1 MSFPQF
7 AFNNIR
13 RNGRA
18 YIAFFLSSVFMVMI
32 FFAYAVFI
40 YHPYVKELPMG
51 DTTATGMQVASIIV
65 YVFAFFFVMYSIS
78 AFLKSRNKEF
88 GILTILGAEPA
99 QIRRLVILENMLIG
113 CLSIIAGIGGGML
126 LSKLFLMLT
135 TRFIGMDDLPFYFPI
150 KAILITIGAFLL
162 LFFCIS
168 LFTLVF
174 IGNKR
179 TLELLTGTNK
189 PKKEPK
195 ASWFF
200 SLLGFALLT
209 VGFVVLRSGLNG
221 GTIMLAAVTGIA
233 GTYFFYSQLSVL
245 IIRLLKRNRKTVW
258 HGTRLLW
265 ISEMSY
271 KMKDN
276 ARMLFMVTV
285 VIAIASMSAVV
296 ILSLDQENREQFTNN
311 DFPVKYNVYTPS
323 DQMDMST
330 IDSRLEAAGLD
341 YQQVYLEYF
350 WSDADQSAVSVMP
363 LSHYNRFNTIL
374 GKKTFQLDSGSAL
387 FVDSRNE
394 KDQDQIDRNR
404 FRNYA
409 EGDTL
414 TLNLE
419 AGSMQATVTATDV
432 ETRFATLIYSTAVV
446 VLPDEK
452 FEEITQQI
460 QGNRLSG
467 KVLYQIPA
475 WGHAVPDRHSS
486 EAMVSDQLLSSADTI
501 RSDNVSSDENYSG
514 FLTTRYGDFER
525 YRQGTALFTFLGI
538 FIGLIF
544 SISSASFLY
553 FRLHTDLEADGK
565 MVHSL
570 SKMGLSFD
578 EMKRSS
584 TVQIAILF
592 FLPIGVAIIETLVV
606 VKPFLTEFGITNY
619 TVPVLTVFGAFLLAQ
634 TFYFFVIRSRY
645 ISSLRKMMV

>member
-40 YHPYVKELPMG
+40 YHPYVTELPMG
-51 DTTATGMQVASIIV
+51 DTTAMGMQVASIIV

-88 GILTILGAEPA
+88 GILTILGAEPG
-99 QIRRLVILENMLIG
+99 QIRKLIILENMLIG

-135 TRFIGMDDLPFYFPI
+135 TRFIGMDDLPFYFPV

-168 LFTLVF
+168 LFTLIF

-200 SLLGFALLT
+200 SLLGLTLLT
-209 VGFVVLRSGLNG
+209 IGFVVLRSKLSG
-221 GTIMLAAVTGIA
+221 GTILLAAVTGIA

-245 IIRLLKRNRKTVW
+245 IIRILKHNRKTVW

-311 DFPVKYNVYTPS
+311 DFAIQYNVYTPT
-323 DQMDMST
+323 DQMDMSA
-330 IDSRLEAAGLD
+330 INSALEAAGLD
-341 YQQVYLEYF
+341 YQQMYLEYF

-374 GKKTFQLDSGSAL
+374 GKETFQLDSNSAL

-394 KDQDQIDRNR
+394 KDQAQIDRNR
-404 FRNYA
+404 FRNFS

-419 AGSMQATVTATDV
+419 AGPMQARVTATDV
-432 ETRFATLIYSTAVV
+432 EPRFATLIYSTGVV

-452 FEEITQQI
+452 FEEITQQVHE
-460 QGNRLSG
+460 NRLSG

-501 RSDNVSSDENYSG
+501 RSDNASDENYSG
-514 FLTTRYGDFER
+514 YLSTRYGDFER
-525 YRQGTALFTFLGI
+525 FRQGTALFTFLGI

-570 SKMGLSFD
+570 SKMGLSFQ

-619 TVPVLTVFGAFLLAQ
+619 TMPVLTVFGAFVLAQ
-634 TFYFFVIRSRY
+634 TFYFIVIRSRY
-645 ISSLRKMMV
+645 IASLRKMMV

>member
-99 QIRRLVILENMLIG
+99 QIRKLVILENMLIG

-135 TRFIGMDDLPFYFPI
+135 TRFIGMDDLPFYFPV

-168 LFTLVF
+168 LFTLIF

-179 TLELLTGTNK
+179 TLELLTGTSK

-200 SLLGFALLT
+200 SLLGLTLLT
-209 VGFVVLRSGLNG
+209 IGFVVLRSKLSG
-221 GTIMLAAVTGIA
+221 GTILLAAVTGIA

-245 IIRLLKRNRKTVW
+245 IIHLLKRNRKTVW

-311 DFPVKYNVYTPS
+311 DFAIQYNVYTPT
-323 DQMDMST
+323 DQMDMSA
-330 IDSRLEAAGLD
+330 INSALETAGLD

-374 GKKTFQLDSGSAL
+374 GKETFQLDSNSAL

-394 KDQDQIDRNR
+394 KDQAQIDRNR
-404 FRNYA
+404 FRNFS

-419 AGSMQATVTATDV
+419 AGPMQARVTATDV
-432 ETRFATLIYSTAVV
+432 EPRFATLIYSTGVV

-452 FEEITQQI
+452 FEEITQQVHE
-460 QGNRLSG
+460 NRLSG

-486 EAMVSDQLLSSADTI
+486 EAMVSDQLLSFADTI
-501 RSDNVSSDENYSG
+501 RSDNASDENYSG
-514 FLTTRYGDFER
+514 YLSTRYGDFER
-525 YRQGTALFTFLGI
+525 FRQGTALFTFLGI

-570 SKMGLSFD
+570 SKMGLSFQ

-592 FLPIGVAIIETLVV
+592 FLPIGVALIETLVV

-619 TVPVLTVFGAFLLAQ
+619 TMPVLTVFGAFVLAQ
-634 TFYFFVIRSRY
+634 TFYFIVIRSRY
-645 ISSLRKMMV
+645 IASLRKMMV

>member
-40 YHPYVKELPMG
+40 YHPYVAELPMG
-51 DTTATGMQVASIIV
+51 DTTATGMQIASIIV

-113 CLSIIAGIGGGML
+113 SLSIIAGIGGGML

-135 TRFIGMDDLPFYFPI
+135 TRFIGMDDLPFYFPV

-168 LFTLVF
+168 LFTLFF

-209 VGFVVLRSGLNG
+209 VGFVVLRNGLNG

-311 DFPVKYNVYTPS
+311 DFPIQYNVFRPTE
-323 DQMDMST
+323 QLDMSA
-330 IDSRLEAAGLD
+330 IDSKLEAAGLD
-341 YQQVYLEYF
+341 YQQIYLEYL
-350 WSDADQSAVSVMP
+350 WSSADQSAVSVMP
-363 LSHYNRFNTIL
+363 LSHYNQYNLTQGR
-374 GKKTFQLDSGSAL
+374 KMFQLDTGSAL
-387 FVDSRNE
+387 FVDTRNE
-394 KDQDQIDRNR
+394 KDQGQIERNR

-409 EGDTL
+409 KGDKL
-414 TLNLE
+414 TLNLNDSPLE
-419 AGSMQATVTATDV
+419 ARVTDTDIDPQFGTLLYATG
-432 ETRFATLIYSTAVV
+432 VV

-452 FEEITQQI
+452 YEEIAQQI
-460 QGNRLSG
+460 KENMISG
-467 KVLYQIPA
+467 KYLYQIPA

-486 EAMVSDQLLSSADTI
+486 EAMVSDQLLSSADSI
-501 RSDNVSSDENYSG
+501 RSSNASTDNHSG
-514 FLTTRYGDFER
+514 YLSTRYGDFER
-525 YRQGTALFTFLGI
+525 FRQATALFTFLGI

-570 SKMGLSFD
+570 SKMGLSFQ

-619 TVPVLTVFGAFLLAQ
+619 TMPVLTVFGAFVLAQ
-634 TFYFFVIRSRY
+634 TFYFIIIRSRY
-645 ISSLRKMMV
+645 IASLRKMMV

>member
-40 YHPYVKELPMG
+40 YHPYVAELPMG
-51 DTTATGMQVASIIV
+51 DTTATGMQIASIIV

-88 GILTILGAEPA
+88 GILTILGAEPG
-99 QIRRLVILENMLIG
+99 QIRKLVILENMLIG

-135 TRFIGMDDLPFYFPI
+135 TRFIGMDDLSFYFPV

-179 TLELLTGTNK
+179 TLELLTGTSK

-200 SLLGFALLT
+200 SLLGLTLLT
-209 VGFVVLRSGLNG
+209 IGFVALRSKLSG
-221 GTIMLAAVTGIA
+221 GTILLAAVTGIA

-245 IIRLLKRNRKTVW
+245 IIRVLKRNRKTVW

-311 DFPVKYNVYTPS
+311 DFPIQYNVFRPAE
-323 DQMDMST
+323 QLDMSA
-330 IDSRLEAAGLD
+330 IDSMLEAAGLD
-341 YQQVYLEYF
+341 YQQIYLEYF
-350 WSDADQSAVSVMP
+350 WSAADQSAVSVMP
-363 LSHYNRFNTIL
+363 LSHYNQYNLTQ
-374 GKKTFQLDSGSAL
+374 GKKMFQLDAGSAL
-387 FVDSRNE
+387 FVDTRNE
-394 KDQDQIDRNR
+394 KDQGQIERNR

-409 EGDTL
+409 KGDKL
-414 TLNLE
+414 TLSLNASPLE
-419 AGSMQATVTATDV
+419 ARVTDTDIDPQFGTLLYATG
-432 ETRFATLIYSTAVV
+432 VV

-452 FEEITQQI
+452 YEEIAQQI
-460 QGNRLSG
+460 KENMISA
-467 KVLYQIPA
+467 KYLYQIPA

-486 EAMVSDQLLSSADTI
+486 EAMVSDQLLFSADSI
-501 RSDNVSSDENYSG
+501 RSSNASTDNHSG
-514 FLTTRYGDFER
+514 YLSTRYGDFER
-525 YRQGTALFTFLGI
+525 FRQGTALFTFLGI

-570 SKMGLSFD
+570 SKMGLSFQ

-619 TVPVLTVFGAFLLAQ
+619 TMPLLTVFGAFVLAQ

>member
-40 YHPYVKELPMG
+40 YHPYVTELPMG
-51 DTTATGMQVASIIV
+51 DTTATGMQIASIIV

-135 TRFIGMDDLPFYFPI
+135 TRFIGMDDLPFYFPV

-168 LFTLVF
+168 LFTLFF

-209 VGFVVLRSGLNG
+209 VGFVVLRNGLNG

-311 DFPVKYNVYTPS
+311 DFAIQYNVFRPTE
-323 DQMDMST
+323 QLDMSA
-330 IDSRLEAAGLD
+330 IDSKLEAAGLD
-341 YQQVYLEYF
+341 YQQVYIEYF
-350 WSDADQSAVSVMP
+350 WSNADQSAVSVMP
-363 LSHYNRFNTIL
+363 LSQYNQYNLTQGRKMFE
-374 GKKTFQLDSGSAL
+374 LDTGSAV
-387 FVDSRNE
+387 FVDTRNE
-394 KDQDQIDRNR
+394 KGQDQIKRNR

-409 EGDTL
+409 KGDKL
-414 TLNLE
+414 TLSLNASPLE
-419 AGSMQATVTATDV
+419 VRVTDTDIDPQFGTLLYAT
-432 ETRFATLIYSTAVV
+432 SVV

-452 FEEITQQI
+452 YEEIAQQI
-460 QGNRLSG
+460 KDNMISG
-467 KVLYQIPA
+467 KYLYQIPA

-486 EAMVSDQLLSSADTI
+486 EAMVSDQLLSSADSI
-501 RSDNVSSDENYSG
+501 RSSNASTDNQSG
-514 FLTTRYGDFER
+514 YLSTRYDDFER
-525 YRQGTALFTFLGI
+525 FRQGTALFTFLGI

-553 FRLHTDLEADGK
+553 FRLHTDLEADGR

-570 SKMGLSFD
+570 SKMGLSFQ

-619 TVPVLTVFGAFLLAQ
+619 TMPVLTVFGAFVLAQ
-634 TFYFFVIRSRY
+634 TFYFIIIRSRY
-645 ISSLRKMMV
+645 IASLRKMMV

>member
-40 YHPYVKELPMG
+40 YHPYVTELPMG
-51 DTTATGMQVASIIV
+51 DTTATGMQIASIIV

-135 TRFIGMDDLPFYFPI
+135 TRFIGMDDLPFYFPV

-209 VGFVVLRSGLNG
+209 VGFVVLRNGLNG

-311 DFPVKYNVYTPS
+311 DFAIQYNVFRPTE
-323 DQMDMST
+323 QLDMSA
-330 IDSRLEAAGLD
+330 IDSKLEAAGLD
-341 YQQVYLEYF
+341 YQQVYIEYF

-363 LSHYNRFNTIL
+363 LSQYNQYNLTQGR
-374 GKKTFQLDSGSAL
+374 KMFQLDTGSAV
-387 FVDSRNE
+387 FVDTRNE
-394 KDQDQIDRNR
+394 KGQDQVKRNR
-404 FRNYA
+404 FRDYA
-409 EGDTL
+409 KGDKLTL
-414 TLNLE
+414 TLNASPLE
-419 AGSMQATVTATDV
+419 VRVTDTDIDPQFGTLLYATG
-432 ETRFATLIYSTAVV
+432 VV

-452 FEEITQQI
+452 YEEIAQQI
-460 QGNRLSG
+460 KDNMISG
-467 KVLYQIPA
+467 KYLYQIPA

-486 EAMVSDQLLSSADTI
+486 EAMVSDQLLSSADSI
-501 RSDNVSSDENYSG
+501 RSSNASTDNQSG
-514 FLTTRYGDFER
+514 YLSTRYDDFER
-525 YRQGTALFTFLGI
+525 FRQGTALFTFLGI

-570 SKMGLSFD
+570 SKMGLSFQ

-619 TVPVLTVFGAFLLAQ
+619 TMPVLTVFGAFVLAQ
-634 TFYFFVIRSRY
+634 TFYFIIIRSRY
-645 ISSLRKMMV
+645 ITSLRKMMV

>member
-40 YHPYVKELPMG
+40 YHPYVAELPMG
-51 DTTATGMQVASIIV
+51 DTTATGMQIASIIV

-135 TRFIGMDDLPFYFPI
+135 TRFIGMDDLPFYFPV

-209 VGFVVLRSGLNG
+209 VGFVVLRNGLNG

-311 DFPVKYNVYTPS
+311 DFPIQYNVFRPTE
-323 DQMDMST
+323 QLDMSA
-330 IDSRLEAAGLD
+330 IDSKLEAAGLD

-363 LSHYNRFNTIL
+363 LSQYNQYNLTQGR
-374 GKKTFQLDSGSAL
+374 KMFQLDTGSAL
-387 FVDSRNE
+387 FVDTRNE
-394 KDQDQIDRNR
+394 KGQDQIKRNR

-409 EGDTL
+409 KGDKL
-414 TLNLE
+414 TLNLNDSPLE
-419 AGSMQATVTATDV
+419 ARVTDTDIDPQFGTLLYATG
-432 ETRFATLIYSTAVV
+432 VV

-452 FEEITQQI
+452 YEEIAQQI
-460 QGNRLSG
+460 KDNMISG
-467 KVLYQIPA
+467 KYLYQIPA

-486 EAMVSDQLLSSADTI
+486 EAMVSDQLLSSADSI
-501 RSDNVSSDENYSG
+501 RSSNASTDNQSG
-514 FLTTRYGDFER
+514 YLSTRYGDFER
-525 YRQGTALFTFLGI
+525 FRQGTALFTFLGI

-553 FRLHTDLEADGK
+553 FRLHTDLEADGR

-570 SKMGLSFD
+570 SKMGLSFQ

-619 TVPVLTVFGAFLLAQ
+619 TMPVLTVFGAFVLAQ
-634 TFYFFVIRSRY
+634 TFYFIIIRSRY
-645 ISSLRKMMV
+645 IASLRKMMV

>member
-18 YIAFFLSSVFMVMI
+18 YIAFFLSSAFMVMI
-32 FFAYAVFI
+32 FFAYAMFM
-40 YHPYVKELPMG
+40 YHPYVTKLPMG
-51 DTTATGMQVASIIV
+51 ATTAAGMQAASVIV
-65 YVFAFFFVMYSIS
+65 YVFAFFFVMFSIS

-88 GILTILGAEPA
+88 GILTILGAEPG

-150 KAILITIGAFLL
+150 KAILITVGAFLL

-179 TLELLTGTNK
+179 ALELLKGTSK

-200 SLLGFALLT
+200 SLLGLVLLT
-209 VGFVVLRSGLNG
+209 VGFVALRSDLNG
-221 GTIMLAAVTGIA
+221 GTIMTAAVTGIA
-233 GTYFFYSQLSVL
+233 GTYFYYSQLSVL
-245 IIRLLKRNRKTVW
+245 VLRLLKRNRKRVW
-258 HGTRLLW
+258 YGTRLLW

-271 KMKDN
+271 KIKDN

-311 DFPVKYNVYTPS
+311 DFPIRYNVYSASEEPNMAPVNEIL
-323 DQMDMST
+323 D
-330 IDSRLEAAGLD
+330 AAGLQ
-341 YQQVYLEYF
+341 YEAIYLKYL
-350 WSDADQSAVSVMP
+350 WASTNDSGISVM
-363 LSHYNRFNTIL
+363 SISDYHRFNTIRNKSIRTL
-374 GKKTFQLDSGSAL
+374 PSDAAIFI
-387 FVDSRNE
+387 DSRNE
-394 KDQDQIDRNR
+394 KNKDQYSQ
-404 FRNYA
+404 FRTYA
-409 EGDTL
+409 EGDSL
-414 TLNLE
+414 KLNMKSEQVRL
-419 AGSMQATVTATDV
+419 D
-432 ETRFATLIYSTAVV
+432 IKYSEKEPEFSDLLHSSAMVIV
-446 VLPDEK
+446 NDEEFK
-452 FEEITQQI
+452 AMA
-460 QGNRLSG
+460 R
-467 KVLYQIPA
+467 KVDKDDIFSKYLYQVPS
-475 WGHAVPDRHSS
+475 WGKAVPDRQSSEVMVSHRLDGMDEIIRNHSS
-486 EAMVSDQLLSSADTI
+486 DKE
-501 RSDNVSSDENYSG
+501 YSG
-514 FLTTRYGDFER
+514 FFTTRYADYEKF
-525 YRQGTALFTFLGI
+525 RQTTALFTFLGI

-570 SKMGLSFD
+570 SKMGLTFQ

-584 TVQIAILF
+584 TIQIAILF
-592 FLPIGVAIIETLVV
+592 FFPIGIAIIETLVV
-606 VKPFLTEFGITNY
+606 VKPFLTAFGITNY

-634 TFYFFVIRSRY
+634 TFYFFVIRLRY

>member
-40 YHPYVKELPMG
+40 YHPYVTELPMG
-51 DTTATGMQVASIIV
+51 DTTAMGMQVASIIV

-88 GILTILGAEPA
+88 GILTILGAEPG
-99 QIRRLVILENMLIG
+99 QIRKLIILENMLIG

-135 TRFIGMDDLPFYFPI
+135 TRFIGMDDLPFYFPV

-168 LFTLVF
+168 LFTLIF

-179 TLELLTGTNK
+179 TLELLTGTSK

-200 SLLGFALLT
+200 SLLGLTLLT
-209 VGFVVLRSGLNG
+209 IGFVVLRSKLSG
-221 GTIMLAAVTGIA
+221 GTILLAAVTGIA

-245 IIRLLKRNRKTVW
+245 IIRVLKRNRKTVW

-311 DFPVKYNVYTPS
+311 DFAIQYNVYTPT
-323 DQMDMST
+323 DQMNMSA
-330 IDSRLEAAGLD
+330 INSALEAAGLD
-341 YQQVYLEYF
+341 YQQMYLEYF

-374 GKKTFQLDSGSAL
+374 GKETFQLDSNSAL

-394 KDQDQIDRNR
+394 KDQAQIDRNR
-404 FRNYA
+404 FRNFS

-419 AGSMQATVTATDV
+419 AGPMQARVTATDV
-432 ETRFATLIYSTAVV
+432 EPRFATLIYSTGVV

-452 FEEITQQI
+452 FEEITQQVHE
-460 QGNRLSG
+460 NRLSG

-501 RSDNVSSDENYSG
+501 RSDNASDENYSG
-514 FLTTRYGDFER
+514 YLSTRYGDFER
-525 YRQGTALFTFLGI
+525 FRQGTALFTFLGI

-570 SKMGLSFD
+570 SKMGLSFQ

-619 TVPVLTVFGAFLLAQ
+619 TMPVLTVFGAFVLAQ
-634 TFYFFVIRSRY
+634 TFYFIVIRSRY
-645 ISSLRKMMV
+645 IASLRKMMV

>member
-40 YHPYVKELPMG
+40 YHPYVTELPMG
-51 DTTATGMQVASIIV
+51 DTTATGMQIASIIV

-135 TRFIGMDDLPFYFPI
+135 TRFIGMDDLPFYFPV

-162 LFFCIS
+162 LFFSIS
-168 LFTLVF
+168 LFTLFF

-209 VGFVVLRSGLNG
+209 VGFVVLRNGLNG

-311 DFPVKYNVYTPS
+311 DFAIQYNVFRPTE
-323 DQMDMST
+323 QLDMSA
-330 IDSRLEAAGLD
+330 IDSKLEAAGLD
-341 YQQVYLEYF
+341 YQQVYIEYF

-363 LSHYNRFNTIL
+363 LSQYNQYNLTQGR
-374 GKKTFQLDSGSAL
+374 KMFQLDTGSAV
-387 FVDSRNE
+387 FVDTRNE
-394 KDQDQIDRNR
+394 KGQDQIKRNR
-404 FRNYA
+404 FRDYA
-409 EGDTL
+409 KGDKLTL
-414 TLNLE
+414 TLNASPLE
-419 AGSMQATVTATDV
+419 VRVTDTDIDPQFGTLLYATG
-432 ETRFATLIYSTAVV
+432 VV

-452 FEEITQQI
+452 YEEIAQQI
-460 QGNRLSG
+460 KDNMISG
-467 KVLYQIPA
+467 KYLYQIPA

-486 EAMVSDQLLSSADTI
+486 EAMVSDQLLSSADSI
-501 RSDNVSSDENYSG
+501 RSSNASTDNQSG
-514 FLTTRYGDFER
+514 YLSTRYDDFER
-525 YRQGTALFTFLGI
+525 FRQGTALFTFLGI

-570 SKMGLSFD
+570 SKMGLSFQ

-619 TVPVLTVFGAFLLAQ
+619 TMPVLTVFGAFVLAQ
-634 TFYFFVIRSRY
+634 TFYFIIIRSRY
-645 ISSLRKMMV
+645 IASLRKMMV

>member
-40 YHPYVKELPMG
+40 YHPYVAELPMG
-51 DTTATGMQVASIIV
+51 ATTATGMQIASIIV

-88 GILTILGAEPA
+88 GILTILGAEPR

-135 TRFIGMDDLPFYFPI
+135 TRFIGMDDLPFYFPV

-179 TLELLTGTNK
+179 TLELLTGTSK

-209 VGFVVLRSGLNG
+209 VGFVVLRSELNG
-221 GTIMLAAVTGIA
+221 GTIMIAAVTGIA

-311 DFPVKYNVYTPS
+311 DFPVQYNVYTPS
-323 DQMDMST
+323 DQMDMSS
-330 IDSRLEAAGLD
+330 IDSKLEAAGLD

-350 WSDADQSAVSVMP
+350 WSDADQSAVSVLP
-363 LSHYNRFNTIL
+363 LSHYNGLNAIL
-374 GKKTFQLDSGSAL
+374 GKKTFQLDSESAL

-394 KDQDQIDRNR
+394 KNQAQIDRNR

-419 AGSMQATVTATDV
+419 AGSVQLSVSATDV
-432 ETRFATLIYSTAVV
+432 EPRFATLIYSTGVV

-452 FEEITQQI
+452 FEEITQQS
-460 QGNRLSG
+460 QGNRLFG

-475 WGHAVPDRHSS
+475 WGHAVPERTSS
-486 EAMVSDQLLSSADTI
+486 EAMVSDQLLFSADSIESSNAST
-501 RSDNVSSDENYSG
+501 DNQSG
-514 FLTTRYGDFER
+514 YLTTRYGDFER
-525 YRQGTALFTFLGI
+525 FRQGTALFTFLGI

-570 SKMGLSFD
+570 SKMGLSFQ

-606 VKPFLTEFGITNY
+606 VKPFLTQFGITNY
-619 TVPVLTVFGAFLLAQ
+619 TMPVLTVFGAFVLAQ
-634 TFYFFVIRSRY
+634 TFYFIVIRSRY
-645 ISSLRKMMV
+645 IASLRKMMV

>member
-40 YHPYVKELPMG
+40 YHPYVAELPMG
-51 DTTATGMQVASIIV
+51 DTTATGMQIASVIV

-88 GILTILGAEPA
+88 GILTILGAEPR

-135 TRFIGMDDLPFYFPI
+135 TRFIGMDDLPFYFPV

-179 TLELLTGTNK
+179 TLELLTGTSK

-209 VGFVVLRSGLNG
+209 VGFVVLRSELNG
-221 GTIMLAAVTGIA
+221 GTIMIAAVTGIA

-245 IIRLLKRNRKTVW
+245 IIRLLKRNRRTVW
-258 HGTRLLW
+258 QGTRLLW

-311 DFPVKYNVYTPS
+311 DFPIQYNVFRPAE
-323 DQMDMST
+323 QLDMSA
-330 IDSRLEAAGLD
+330 IDSKLEAAGLD
-341 YQQVYLEYF
+341 YQQIYLEYL
-350 WSDADQSAVSVMP
+350 WSSADQSAVSVMP
-363 LSHYNRFNTIL
+363 LSHYNQYNRTQ
-374 GKKTFQLDSGSAL
+374 GRKMFQLDAGSAL
-387 FVDSRNE
+387 FVDTRNE
-394 KDQDQIDRNR
+394 KDQGQIERNR

-409 EGDTL
+409 KGDKL
-414 TLNLE
+414 TLNLNDSPLE
-419 AGSMQATVTATDV
+419 ARVTDTDIDPRFGTLLYATG
-432 ETRFATLIYSTAVV
+432 VV

-452 FEEITQQI
+452 YEEIAQQI
-460 QGNRLSG
+460 KENMISG
-467 KVLYQIPA
+467 KYLYQIPA

-486 EAMVSDQLLSSADTI
+486 EAMVSDQLLFSVNSIGSSNAST
-501 RSDNVSSDENYSG
+501 DNNSG
-514 FLTTRYGDFER
+514 YLSTRYGDFER
-525 YRQGTALFTFLGI
+525 FRQGTALFTFLGI

-553 FRLHTDLEADGK
+553 FRLHTDLEADGR

-570 SKMGLSFD
+570 SKMGLSFQ

-619 TVPVLTVFGAFLLAQ
+619 TMPVLTVFGAFVLAQ
-634 TFYFFVIRSRY
+634 TFYFIIIRSRY
-645 ISSLRKMMV
+645 ITSLRKMMV

>member
-40 YHPYVKELPMG
+40 YHPYVTELPMG

-88 GILTILGAEPA
+88 GILTILGAEPG
-99 QIRRLVILENMLIG
+99 QIRKLIILENMLIG

-135 TRFIGMDDLPFYFPI
+135 TRFIGMDDLPFYFPV
-150 KAILITIGAFLL
+150 KALLITIGAFLL

-168 LFTLVF
+168 LFTLIF

-179 TLELLTGTNK
+179 TLELLTGTSK

-200 SLLGFALLT
+200 SLLGLTLLT
-209 VGFVVLRSGLNG
+209 IGFAVLRSKLSG
-221 GTIMLAAVTGIA
+221 GTILLAAVTGIA

-245 IIRLLKRNRKTVW
+245 IIRVLKRNRKTVW

-311 DFPVKYNVYTPS
+311 DFAIQYNVYTPT
-323 DQMDMST
+323 DQMDMSA
-330 IDSRLEAAGLD
+330 INSALEAAGLD
-341 YQQVYLEYF
+341 YQQMYLEYF

-374 GKKTFQLDSGSAL
+374 GKETFQLDSNSAL

-394 KDQDQIDRNR
+394 KDQAQIDRNR
-404 FRNYA
+404 FRNFS

-419 AGSMQATVTATDV
+419 AGPMQARVTATDV
-432 ETRFATLIYSTAVV
+432 EPRFATLIYSTGVV

-460 QGNRLSG
+460 HENRLSG

-501 RSDNVSSDENYSG
+501 RSDNASDENYSG
-514 FLTTRYGDFER
+514 YLSTRYGDFER
-525 YRQGTALFTFLGI
+525 VRQGTALFTFLGI

-570 SKMGLSFD
+570 SKMGLSFQ

-606 VKPFLTEFGITNY
+606 VKPFLSEFGITNY
-619 TVPVLTVFGAFLLAQ
+619 TMPVLTVFGAFVLAQ
-634 TFYFFVIRSRY
+634 TFYFIVIRSRY
-645 ISSLRKMMV
+645 IASLRKMMV

>member
-40 YHPYVKELPMG
+40 YHPYVTELPMG
-51 DTTATGMQVASIIV
+51 DTTATGMQIASIIV

-135 TRFIGMDDLPFYFPI
+135 TRFIGMDDLPFYFPV

-209 VGFVVLRSGLNG
+209 VGFVVLRNGLNG
-221 GTIMLAAVTGIA
+221 GTIMLAAITGIA

-311 DFPVKYNVYTPS
+311 DFAIQYNVFRPTE
-323 DQMDMST
+323 QLDMSA
-330 IDSRLEAAGLD
+330 IDSKLEAAGLD
-341 YQQVYLEYF
+341 YQQVYIEYF

-363 LSHYNRFNTIL
+363 LSQYNQYNLTQGR
-374 GKKTFQLDSGSAL
+374 KMFQLDTGSAV
-387 FVDSRNE
+387 FVDTRNE
-394 KDQDQIDRNR
+394 KGQDQIKRNR
-404 FRNYA
+404 FRDYA
-409 EGDTL
+409 KGDKLTL
-414 TLNLE
+414 TLNASPLE
-419 AGSMQATVTATDV
+419 VRVTDTDIDPQFGTLLYATG
-432 ETRFATLIYSTAVV
+432 VV

-452 FEEITQQI
+452 YEEIAQQI
-460 QGNRLSG
+460 KDNMISG
-467 KVLYQIPA
+467 KYLYQIPA

-486 EAMVSDQLLSSADTI
+486 EAMVSDQLLSSADSI
-501 RSDNVSSDENYSG
+501 RSSNASTDNQSG
-514 FLTTRYGDFER
+514 YLSTRYDDFER
-525 YRQGTALFTFLGI
+525 FRQGTALFTFLGI

-570 SKMGLSFD
+570 SKMGLSFQ

-619 TVPVLTVFGAFLLAQ
+619 TMPVLTVFGAFVLAQ
-634 TFYFFVIRSRY
+634 TFYFIIIRSRY
-645 ISSLRKMMV
+645 IASLRKMMV

>member
-1 MSFPQF
+1 
-7 AFNNIR
+7 
-13 RNGRA
+13 
-18 YIAFFLSSVFMVMI
+18 MVMI

-40 YHPYVKELPMG
+40 YHPYVTELPMG
-51 DTTATGMQVASIIV
+51 DTTATGMQIASIIV

-135 TRFIGMDDLPFYFPI
+135 TRFIGMDDLPFYFPV

-209 VGFVVLRSGLNG
+209 VGFVVLRNGLNG

-311 DFPVKYNVYTPS
+311 DFAIQYNVFRPTE
-323 DQMDMST
+323 QLDMSA
-330 IDSRLEAAGLD
+330 IDSKLEAAGLD
-341 YQQVYLEYF
+341 YQQVYIEYF

-363 LSHYNRFNTIL
+363 LSQYNQYNLTQGR
-374 GKKTFQLDSGSAL
+374 KMFQLDTGSAV
-387 FVDSRNE
+387 FVDTRNE
-394 KDQDQIDRNR
+394 KGQDQVKRNR
-404 FRNYA
+404 FRDYA
-409 EGDTL
+409 KGDKLTL
-414 TLNLE
+414 TLNASPLE
-419 AGSMQATVTATDV
+419 VRVTDTDIDPQFGTLLYATG
-432 ETRFATLIYSTAVV
+432 VV

-452 FEEITQQI
+452 YEEIAQQI
-460 QGNRLSG
+460 KDNMISG
-467 KVLYQIPA
+467 KYLYQIPA

-486 EAMVSDQLLSSADTI
+486 EAMVSDQLLSSADSI
-501 RSDNVSSDENYSG
+501 RSSNASTDNQSG
-514 FLTTRYGDFER
+514 YLSTRYDDFER
-525 YRQGTALFTFLGI
+525 FRQGTALFTFLGI

-570 SKMGLSFD
+570 SKMGLSFQ

-619 TVPVLTVFGAFLLAQ
+619 TMPVLTVFGAFVLAQ
-634 TFYFFVIRSRY
+634 TFYFIIIRSRY
-645 ISSLRKMMV
+645 ITSLRKMMV

>member
-18 YIAFFLSSVFMVMI
+18 YIAFFLSSAFMVMI
-32 FFAYAVFI
+32 FFAYAMFI
-40 YHPYVKELPMG
+40 YHPFVEKLPIG
-51 DTTATGMQVASIIV
+51 KTTAAGMQVASVIV
-65 YVFAFFFVMYSIS
+65 YVFAIFFVMYSIS

-88 GILTILGAEPA
+88 GILTILGAEPG
-99 QIRRLVILENMLIG
+99 QIRRLVILENMFIG
-113 CLSIIAGIGGGML
+113 CLSIVAGIGGGML

-135 TRFIGMDDLPFYFPI
+135 TRFIGMEDLPFYFPV
-150 KAILITIGAFLL
+150 KAMLITVIAFLV

-168 LFTLVF
+168 LFTLIF

-179 TLELLTGTNK
+179 ALELLTGTSK

-195 ASWFF
+195 ASWVF
-200 SLLGFALLT
+200 SILGLAFLATGFIALYGSLSSESI
-209 VGFVVLRSGLNG
+209 L
-221 GTIMLAAVTGIA
+221 IAAVTGIA

-245 IIRLLKRNRKTVW
+245 AIRLLKRNRKRVW

-271 KMKDN
+271 KIKDN

-296 ILSLDQENREQFTNN
+296 ILSLDQQNRQVFRDNH
-311 DFPVKYNVYTPS
+311 FPIRYNVYSASEEPNMAPVNEVLDAT
-323 DQMDMST
+323 
-330 IDSRLEAAGLD
+330 GLQ
-341 YQQVYLEYF
+341 YQNAYLEYF
-350 WSDADQSAVSVMP
+350 WTSTDDSGISVMS
-363 LSHYNRFNTIL
+363 LSDFNQFNTIQNKPTYKL
-374 GKKTFQLDSGSAL
+374 SAHSSI
-387 FVDSRNE
+387 FIDSRNVE
-394 KDQDQIDRNR
+394 KPRHEER
-404 FRNYA
+404 FRSYA
-409 EGDTL
+409 KGDQL
-414 TLNLE
+414 TLDMNSGPVTFDIKYTENEPEFNGLLYTSALVIVSDE
-419 AGSMQATVTATDV
+419 EFKALAGQLDKD
-432 ETRFATLIYSTAVV
+432 AV
-446 VLPDEK
+446 
-452 FEEITQQI
+452 
-460 QGNRLSG
+460 SG
-467 KVLYQIPA
+467 KYLYHIPS
-475 WGHAVPDRHSS
+475 WGGSVPDRQSS
-486 EAMVSDQLLSSADTI
+486 EVMVSDRLEGMDEII
-501 RSDNVSSDENYSG
+501 RNNSNDKDFSG
-514 FLTTRYGDFER
+514 FFTTRYADFEEF
-525 YRQGTALFTFLGI
+525 RQTTALFTFLGI

-553 FRLHTDLEADGK
+553 FRLHTDLETDGK

-570 SKMGLSFD
+570 SKMGLSFQ

-584 TVQIAILF
+584 TIQIAVLF
-592 FLPIGVAIIETLVV
+592 FFPILISIVETLVV

>member
-32 FFAYAVFI
+32 FFAYAMFT
-40 YHPYVKELPMG
+40 YHPYVKELPIG
-51 DTTATGMQVASIIV
+51 ATTATGMQVASVIV

-88 GILTILGAEPA
+88 GILTILGAEPG
-99 QIRRLVILENMLIG
+99 QIRKLVVLENMLIG

-150 KAILITIGAFLL
+150 KAILITVGAFLL

-179 TLELLTGTNK
+179 ALELLTGTSK

-200 SLLGFALLT
+200 SLLGLALLT
-209 VGFVVLRSGLNG
+209 AGFVALRSELNG
-221 GTIMLAAVTGIA
+221 GTILIAAVTGIA

-245 IIRLLKRNRKTVW
+245 AIRLLKRNRKRVW

-271 KMKDN
+271 KIKDN

-296 ILSLDQENREQFTNN
+296 ILSLDQENRQEFRDNH
-311 DFPVKYNVYTPS
+311 FPIRYNVYSASEEPNMAPVNEVL
-323 DQMDMST
+323 D
-330 IDSRLEAAGLD
+330 AAGLH
-341 YQQVYLEYF
+341 YQEAYLEYF
-350 WSDADQSAVSVMP
+350 RISTDDSGISVMA
-363 LSHYNRFNTIL
+363 LSDFNRFNTIQNKPTYTL
-374 GKKTFQLDSGSAL
+374 AAHTGI
-387 FVDSRNE
+387 FVDSRNLE
-394 KDQDQIDRNR
+394 KPNHQER
-404 FRNYA
+404 FRAYA
-409 EGDTL
+409 KGDQL
-414 TLNLE
+414 TLEMNSGPISFDIKYTDNEPEFDGLLYTSALVIVSDE
-419 AGSMQATVTATDV
+419 EFKALAGQLDKD
-432 ETRFATLIYSTAVV
+432 AV
-446 VLPDEK
+446 
-452 FEEITQQI
+452 
-460 QGNRLSG
+460 SG
-467 KVLYQIPA
+467 KYLYNIPS
-475 WGHAVPDRHSS
+475 WGGSVPDRQSS
-486 EAMVSDQLLSSADTI
+486 EAMVSGQLEGMDTI
-501 RSDNVSSDENYSG
+501 IRNNSIDKDFSG
-514 FLTTRYGDFER
+514 FFTTRYGDFER
-525 YRQGTALFTFLGI
+525 FRQGTALFTFLGI

-570 SKMGLSFD
+570 SKMGLSFQ
-578 EMKRSS
+578 EMKTSS
-584 TVQIAILF
+584 TIQIAVLF
-592 FLPIGVAIIETLVV
+592 FFPILISIVETLVV

>member
-40 YHPYVKELPMG
+40 YHPYVTELPMG
-51 DTTATGMQVASIIV
+51 DTTATGMQIASIIV

-135 TRFIGMDDLPFYFPI
+135 TRFIGMDDLPFYFPV

-209 VGFVVLRSGLNG
+209 VGFVVLRNGLNG

-311 DFPVKYNVYTPS
+311 DFAIQYNVFRPTE
-323 DQMDMST
+323 QLDMSA
-330 IDSRLEAAGLD
+330 IDSKLEAAGLD
-341 YQQVYLEYF
+341 YQQVYIEYF

-363 LSHYNRFNTIL
+363 LSQYNQYNLTQGR
-374 GKKTFQLDSGSAL
+374 KMFQLDTGSAV
-387 FVDSRNE
+387 FVDTRNE
-394 KDQDQIDRNR
+394 KGQDQIKRNR

-409 EGDTL
+409 KGDKLTL
-414 TLNLE
+414 TLNASPLE
-419 AGSMQATVTATDV
+419 VRVTDTDIDPQFGTLLYATG
-432 ETRFATLIYSTAVV
+432 VV

-452 FEEITQQI
+452 YEEIAQQI
-460 QGNRLSG
+460 KDNMISG
-467 KVLYQIPA
+467 KYLYQIPA

-486 EAMVSDQLLSSADTI
+486 EAMVSDQLLSSADSI
-501 RSDNVSSDENYSG
+501 RSSNASTDNQSG
-514 FLTTRYGDFER
+514 YLSTRYDNFER
-525 YRQGTALFTFLGI
+525 FRQGTALFTFLGV

-570 SKMGLSFD
+570 SKMGLSFQ

-619 TVPVLTVFGAFLLAQ
+619 TMPVLTVFGAFVLAQ
-634 TFYFFVIRSRY
+634 TFYFIIIRSRY
-645 ISSLRKMMV
+645 IASLRKMMV

>member
-40 YHPYVKELPMG
+40 YHPYVAELPMG
-51 DTTATGMQVASIIV
+51 DTTATGMQIASIIV

-88 GILTILGAEPA
+88 GILTILGAEPG
-99 QIRRLVILENMLIG
+99 QIRKLVILENMLIG

-135 TRFIGMDDLPFYFPI
+135 TRFIGMDDLSFYFPV

-179 TLELLTGTNK
+179 TLELLTGTSK

-209 VGFVVLRSGLNG
+209 VGFMVLRSELNG

-311 DFPVKYNVYTPS
+311 DFPIQYNVFRPAE
-323 DQMDMST
+323 QLDMSA
-330 IDSRLEAAGLD
+330 IDSMLEAGALD
-341 YQQVYLEYF
+341 YQQIYLEYF
-350 WSDADQSAVSVMP
+350 WSAADQSAVSVMP
-363 LSHYNRFNTIL
+363 LSHYNQYNLTQGR
-374 GKKTFQLDSGSAL
+374 KTFQLDAGSVL
-387 FVDSRNE
+387 FVDTRNE
-394 KDQDQIDRNR
+394 KDQAQIERNR

-409 EGDTL
+409 KGDKL
-414 TLNLE
+414 TLSLNDSALE
-419 AGSMQATVTATDV
+419 ARVTDTDIDPKFGTLLYATG
-432 ETRFATLIYSTAVV
+432 VV

-452 FEEITQQI
+452 YEEIAQQI
-460 QGNRLSG
+460 KENMISG
-467 KVLYQIPA
+467 KYLYQIPA

-486 EAMVSDQLLSSADTI
+486 EAMVSDQLLFSADSI
-501 RSDNVSSDENYSG
+501 RSSNASTDNHSG
-514 FLTTRYGDFER
+514 YLSTRYGDFER

-570 SKMGLSFD
+570 SKMGLSFQ

-619 TVPVLTVFGAFLLAQ
+619 TMPVLTVFGAFVLAQ
-634 TFYFFVIRSRY
+634 TFYFIVIRSRY
-645 ISSLRKMMV
+645 IASLRKMMV

>member
-40 YHPYVKELPMG
+40 YHPYVTELPMG
-51 DTTATGMQVASIIV
+51 DTTATGMQIASIIV

-135 TRFIGMDDLPFYFPI
+135 TRFIGMDDLPFYFPV

-209 VGFVVLRSGLNG
+209 VGFVVLRNGLNG

-311 DFPVKYNVYTPS
+311 DFAIQYNVFRPTE
-323 DQMDMST
+323 QLDMSA
-330 IDSRLEAAGLD
+330 IDSKLEAAGLD
-341 YQQVYLEYF
+341 YQQVYIEYF
-350 WSDADQSAVSVMP
+350 WSNADQSAVSVMP
-363 LSHYNRFNTIL
+363 LSQYNQYNLTQGRKMFE
-374 GKKTFQLDSGSAL
+374 LDTGSAV
-387 FVDSRNE
+387 FVDTRNE
-394 KDQDQIDRNR
+394 KGQDQIKRNR
-404 FRNYA
+404 FRDYA
-409 EGDTL
+409 KGDKLTL
-414 TLNLE
+414 TLNASPLE
-419 AGSMQATVTATDV
+419 VRVTDTDIDPQFGTLLYATG
-432 ETRFATLIYSTAVV
+432 VV

-452 FEEITQQI
+452 YEEIAQQI
-460 QGNRLSG
+460 KDNMISG
-467 KVLYQIPA
+467 KYLYQIPA

-486 EAMVSDQLLSSADTI
+486 EAMVSDQLLSSADSI
-501 RSDNVSSDENYSG
+501 RSSNASTDNQSG
-514 FLTTRYGDFER
+514 YLSTRYDDFER
-525 YRQGTALFTFLGI
+525 FRQGTALFTFLGI

-570 SKMGLSFD
+570 SKMGLSFQ

-619 TVPVLTVFGAFLLAQ
+619 TMPVLTVFGAFVLAQ
-634 TFYFFVIRSRY
+634 TFYFIIIRSRY
-645 ISSLRKMMV
+645 IASLRKMMV

>member
-40 YHPYVKELPMG
+40 YHPYVAELPMG
-51 DTTATGMQVASIIV
+51 DTTATGMQIASIIV

-88 GILTILGAEPA
+88 GILTILGAEPR

-135 TRFIGMDDLPFYFPI
+135 TRFIGMDDLPFYFPV

-179 TLELLTGTNK
+179 TLELLTGTSK

-209 VGFVVLRSGLNG
+209 VGFVVLRSELNG
-221 GTIMLAAVTGIA
+221 GTIMIAAVTGIA

-258 HGTRLLW
+258 QGTRLLW

-311 DFPVKYNVYTPS
+311 DFPIQYNVFRPAE
-323 DQMDMST
+323 QLDMSA
-330 IDSRLEAAGLD
+330 IDSKLEAAGLD
-341 YQQVYLEYF
+341 YQQIYLEYL
-350 WSDADQSAVSVMP
+350 WSSADQSAVSVMP
-363 LSHYNRFNTIL
+363 LSHYNQYNRTQ
-374 GKKTFQLDSGSAL
+374 GRKMFQLDAESAL
-387 FVDSRNE
+387 FVDTRNE
-394 KDQDQIDRNR
+394 KDQGQIERNR

-409 EGDTL
+409 KGDKL
-414 TLNLE
+414 TLNLNDSPLE
-419 AGSMQATVTATDV
+419 ARVTDTDIDPRFGTLLYATG
-432 ETRFATLIYSTAVV
+432 VV

-452 FEEITQQI
+452 YEEIAQQI
-460 QGNRLSG
+460 KENMISG
-467 KVLYQIPA
+467 KYLYQIPA

-486 EAMVSDQLLSSADTI
+486 EAMVSDQLLFSLNSIGSSNAST
-501 RSDNVSSDENYSG
+501 DNNSG
-514 FLTTRYGDFER
+514 YLSTRYGDFER
-525 YRQGTALFTFLGI
+525 FRQGTALFTFLGI

-570 SKMGLSFD
+570 SKMGLSFQ

-619 TVPVLTVFGAFLLAQ
+619 TMPVLTVFGAFVLAQ
-634 TFYFFVIRSRY
+634 TFYFIIIRSRY
-645 ISSLRKMMV
+645 IISLRKMMV

>member
-1 MSFPQF
+1 
-7 AFNNIR
+7 
-13 RNGRA
+13 
-18 YIAFFLSSVFMVMI
+18 
-32 FFAYAVFI
+32 
-40 YHPYVKELPMG
+40 MG
-51 DTTATGMQVASIIV
+51 DTTATGMQIASVIV

-135 TRFIGMDDLPFYFPI
+135 TRFIGMDDLPFYFPV

-209 VGFVVLRSGLNG
+209 VGFVVLRNGLNG
-221 GTIMLAAVTGIA
+221 GTIMLAAITGIA

-311 DFPVKYNVYTPS
+311 DFAIQYNVFRPTE
-323 DQMDMST
+323 QLDMSA
-330 IDSRLEAAGLD
+330 IDSKLEDAGLD
-341 YQQVYLEYF
+341 YQQVYIEYF

-363 LSHYNRFNTIL
+363 LSQYNQYNLTQGR
-374 GKKTFQLDSGSAL
+374 KMFQLDTGSAV
-387 FVDSRNE
+387 FVDTRNE
-394 KDQDQIDRNR
+394 KGQDQIKRNR
-404 FRNYA
+404 FRDYA
-409 EGDTL
+409 KGDKLTL
-414 TLNLE
+414 TLNASPLE
-419 AGSMQATVTATDV
+419 VRVTDTDIDPQFGTLLYATG
-432 ETRFATLIYSTAVV
+432 VV

-452 FEEITQQI
+452 YEEIAQQI
-460 QGNRLSG
+460 KDNMISG
-467 KVLYQIPA
+467 KYLYQIPA

-486 EAMVSDQLLSSADTI
+486 EAMVSDQLLSSADSI
-501 RSDNVSSDENYSG
+501 RSSNASTDNQSG
-514 FLTTRYGDFER
+514 YLSTRYDDFER
-525 YRQGTALFTFLGI
+525 FRQGTALFTFLGI

-553 FRLHTDLEADGK
+553 FRLHTDLEADGR

-570 SKMGLSFD
+570 SKMGLSFQ

-619 TVPVLTVFGAFLLAQ
+619 TMPVLTVFGAFVLAQ
-634 TFYFFVIRSRY
+634 TFYFIIIRSRY
-645 ISSLRKMMV
+645 IASLRKMMV

>member
-40 YHPYVKELPMG
+40 YHPYVTELPMG
-51 DTTATGMQVASIIV
+51 DTTATGMQIASIIV

-135 TRFIGMDDLPFYFPI
+135 TRFIGMDDLPFYFPV

-168 LFTLVF
+168 LFTLIF

-209 VGFVVLRSGLNG
+209 VGFVVLRNGLNG
-221 GTIMLAAVTGIA
+221 GTIMLAAITGIA

-311 DFPVKYNVYTPS
+311 DFAIQYNVFRPTE
-323 DQMDMST
+323 QLDMSA
-330 IDSRLEAAGLD
+330 IDSKLEAAGLD
-341 YQQVYLEYF
+341 YQQVYIEYF

-363 LSHYNRFNTIL
+363 LSQYNQYNLTQGR
-374 GKKTFQLDSGSAL
+374 KMFQLDNGSAV
-387 FVDSRNE
+387 FVDTRNE
-394 KDQDQIDRNR
+394 KGQDQIKRNR

-409 EGDTL
+409 KGDKL
-414 TLNLE
+414 TLNLNASPLE
-419 AGSMQATVTATDV
+419 VRVTDTDIDPQFGTLLYATG
-432 ETRFATLIYSTAVV
+432 VV

-452 FEEITQQI
+452 YDEIAQQI
-460 QGNRLSG
+460 KDNMISG
-467 KVLYQIPA
+467 KYLYQIPA
-475 WGHAVPDRHSS
+475 WGHSVPDRHSS
-486 EAMVSDQLLSSADTI
+486 EAMVSDQLLSSADSI
-501 RSDNVSSDENYSG
+501 RSSNASTDNQSG
-514 FLTTRYGDFER
+514 YLSTRYGDFER
-525 YRQGTALFTFLGI
+525 FRQGTALFTFLGI

-570 SKMGLSFD
+570 SKMGLSFQ

-619 TVPVLTVFGAFLLAQ
+619 TMPVLTVFGAFVLAQ
-634 TFYFFVIRSRY
+634 TFYFIIIRSRY
-645 ISSLRKMMV
+645 IASLRKMMV

>member
-40 YHPYVKELPMG
+40 YHPYVTELPMG
-51 DTTATGMQVASIIV
+51 DTTAMGMQVASIIV

-88 GILTILGAEPA
+88 GILTILGAEPG
-99 QIRRLVILENMLIG
+99 QIRKLIILENMLIG

-135 TRFIGMDDLPFYFPI
+135 TRFIGMDDLPFYFPV

-168 LFTLVF
+168 LFTLIF

-179 TLELLTGTNK
+179 TLELLTGTSK

-200 SLLGFALLT
+200 SLLGLTLLT
-209 VGFVVLRSGLNG
+209 IGFVVLRSKLSG
-221 GTIMLAAVTGIA
+221 GTILLAAVTGIA

-245 IIRLLKRNRKTVW
+245 IIRVLKRNRKTVW

-311 DFPVKYNVYTPS
+311 DFAIQYNVYTPT
-323 DQMDMST
+323 DQMDMSA
-330 IDSRLEAAGLD
+330 INSALEAAGLD
-341 YQQVYLEYF
+341 YQQMYLEYF

-374 GKKTFQLDSGSAL
+374 GKETFQLDSNSAL

-394 KDQDQIDRNR
+394 KDQAQIDRNR
-404 FRNYA
+404 FRNFS

-419 AGSMQATVTATDV
+419 AGPMQARVTATDV
-432 ETRFATLIYSTAVV
+432 EPRFATLIYSTGVV

-452 FEEITQQI
+452 FEEITQQVHE
-460 QGNRLSG
+460 NRLSG

-501 RSDNVSSDENYSG
+501 RSDNASDENYSG
-514 FLTTRYGDFER
+514 YLSTRYGDFER
-525 YRQGTALFTFLGI
+525 FRQGTALFTFLGI

-570 SKMGLSFD
+570 SKMGLSFQ

-619 TVPVLTVFGAFLLAQ
+619 TMPVLTVFGAFVLAQ
-634 TFYFFVIRSRY
+634 TFYFIVIRSRY
-645 ISSLRKMMV
+645 IASLRKMMV

>member
-40 YHPYVKELPMG
+40 YHPYVTELPMG
-51 DTTATGMQVASIIV
+51 DTTATGMQIASVIV

-135 TRFIGMDDLPFYFPI
+135 TRFIGMDDLPFYFPV

-258 HGTRLLW
+258 QGTRLLW

-311 DFPVKYNVYTPS
+311 DFPIQYNVFRPTE
-323 DQMDMST
+323 QLDMSA
-330 IDSRLEAAGLD
+330 IDSKLEAAGLD
-341 YQQVYLEYF
+341 YQQIYLEYL
-350 WSDADQSAVSVMP
+350 WSSADQSAVSVMP
-363 LSHYNRFNTIL
+363 LSHYNQYNLTQGR
-374 GKKTFQLDSGSAL
+374 KMFQLDTGSAL
-387 FVDSRNE
+387 FVDTRNE
-394 KDQDQIDRNR
+394 KDQGQIERNR

-409 EGDTL
+409 KGDKL
-414 TLNLE
+414 TLNLNDSPLE
-419 AGSMQATVTATDV
+419 ARVTDTDIDPQFGTLLYATG
-432 ETRFATLIYSTAVV
+432 VV

-452 FEEITQQI
+452 YEEIAQQI
-460 QGNRLSG
+460 KENMISG
-467 KVLYQIPA
+467 KYLYQIPA

-486 EAMVSDQLLSSADTI
+486 EAMVSDQLLSSADSI
-501 RSDNVSSDENYSG
+501 RSSNASTDNHSG
-514 FLTTRYGDFER
+514 YLSTRYGDFER
-525 YRQGTALFTFLGI
+525 FRQATALFTFLGI

-570 SKMGLSFD
+570 SKMGLSFQ

-619 TVPVLTVFGAFLLAQ
+619 TMPVLTVFGAFVLAQ
-634 TFYFFVIRSRY
+634 TFYFIIIRSRY
-645 ISSLRKMMV
+645 IASLRKMMV

>member
-40 YHPYVKELPMG
+40 YHPYVAELPMG
-51 DTTATGMQVASIIV
+51 DTTATGMQIASVIV

-135 TRFIGMDDLPFYFPI
+135 TRFIGMDDLPFYFPV

-209 VGFVVLRSGLNG
+209 VGFVVLRNGLNG
-221 GTIMLAAVTGIA
+221 GTIMLAAITGIA

-311 DFPVKYNVYTPS
+311 DFAIQYNVFRPTE
-323 DQMDMST
+323 QLDMSA
-330 IDSRLEAAGLD
+330 IDSKLEDAGLD
-341 YQQVYLEYF
+341 YQQVYIEYF

-363 LSHYNRFNTIL
+363 LSQYNQYNLTQGR
-374 GKKTFQLDSGSAL
+374 KMFQLDTGSAV
-387 FVDSRNE
+387 FVDTRNE
-394 KDQDQIDRNR
+394 KGQDQIKRNR
-404 FRNYA
+404 FRDYA
-409 EGDTL
+409 KGDKLTL
-414 TLNLE
+414 TLNASPLE
-419 AGSMQATVTATDV
+419 VRVTDTDIDPQFGTLLYATG
-432 ETRFATLIYSTAVV
+432 VV

-452 FEEITQQI
+452 YEEIAQQI
-460 QGNRLSG
+460 KDNMISG
-467 KVLYQIPA
+467 KYLYQIPA

-486 EAMVSDQLLSSADTI
+486 EAMVSDQLLSSADSI
-501 RSDNVSSDENYSG
+501 RSSNASTDNQSG
-514 FLTTRYGDFER
+514 YLSTRYDDFER
-525 YRQGTALFTFLGI
+525 FRQGTALFTFLGI

-553 FRLHTDLEADGK
+553 FRLHTDLEADGR

-570 SKMGLSFD
+570 SKMGLSFQ

-619 TVPVLTVFGAFLLAQ
+619 TMPVLTVFGAFVLAQ
-634 TFYFFVIRSRY
+634 TFYFIIIRSRY
-645 ISSLRKMMV
+645 IASLRKMMV

>member
-40 YHPYVKELPMG
+40 YHPYVAELPMG
-51 DTTATGMQVASIIV
+51 DTTATGMQIASIIV

-88 GILTILGAEPA
+88 GILTILGAEPG
-99 QIRRLVILENMLIG
+99 QIRKLVILENMLIG

-135 TRFIGMDDLPFYFPI
+135 TRFIGMDDLSFYFPV

-179 TLELLTGTNK
+179 TLELLTGTSK

-209 VGFVVLRSGLNG
+209 VGFMVLRSELNG

-311 DFPVKYNVYTPS
+311 DFPIQYNVFRPAE
-323 DQMDMST
+323 QLDMSA
-330 IDSRLEAAGLD
+330 IDSMLEAAALD
-341 YQQVYLEYF
+341 YQQIYLEYF
-350 WSDADQSAVSVMP
+350 WSAADQSAVSVMP
-363 LSHYNRFNTIL
+363 LSHYNQYNLTQGR
-374 GKKTFQLDSGSAL
+374 KTFQLDAGSVL
-387 FVDSRNE
+387 FVDTRNE
-394 KDQDQIDRNR
+394 KDQAQIERNR

-409 EGDTL
+409 KGDKL
-414 TLNLE
+414 TLSLNDSALE
-419 AGSMQATVTATDV
+419 ARVTDTDIDPKFGTLLYATG
-432 ETRFATLIYSTAVV
+432 VV

-452 FEEITQQI
+452 YEEIAQQI
-460 QGNRLSG
+460 KENMISG
-467 KVLYQIPA
+467 KYLYQIPA

-486 EAMVSDQLLSSADTI
+486 EAMVSDQLLFSADSI
-501 RSDNVSSDENYSG
+501 RSSNASTDNHSG
-514 FLTTRYGDFER
+514 YLSTRYGDFER

-570 SKMGLSFD
+570 SKMGLSFQ

-619 TVPVLTVFGAFLLAQ
+619 TMPVLTVFGAFVLAQ
-634 TFYFFVIRSRY
+634 TFYFIVIRSRY
-645 ISSLRKMMV
+645 IASLRKMMV

>member
-32 FFAYAVFI
+32 YFAYAVFI
-40 YHPYVKELPMG
+40 YHPYVAELPMG
-51 DTTATGMQVASIIV
+51 DTTATGMQIASVIV

-78 AFLKSRNKEF
+78 AFLKSRSKEF

-99 QIRRLVILENMLIG
+99 QIRRLVILENMFIG

-135 TRFIGMDDLPFYFPI
+135 TRFIGMDDLPFYFPV
-150 KAILITIGAFLL
+150 KAILITIVAFLL

-209 VGFVVLRSGLNG
+209 VGFVVLRNGLNG
-221 GTIMLAAVTGIA
+221 GTIMLAAITGIA

-311 DFPVKYNVYTPS
+311 DFAIQYNVFRPTE
-323 DQMDMST
+323 QLDMSA
-330 IDSRLEAAGLD
+330 IDSKLEAAGLD
-341 YQQVYLEYF
+341 YQQVYIEYF

-363 LSHYNRFNTIL
+363 LSQYNQYNLTQGR
-374 GKKTFQLDSGSAL
+374 KMFQLDTGSAV
-387 FVDSRNE
+387 FVDTRNE
-394 KDQDQIDRNR
+394 KGQDQIKRNR
-404 FRNYA
+404 FRDYA
-409 EGDTL
+409 KGDKLTL
-414 TLNLE
+414 TLNASPLE
-419 AGSMQATVTATDV
+419 VRVTDTDIDPQFGTLLYATG
-432 ETRFATLIYSTAVV
+432 VV

-452 FEEITQQI
+452 YEEIAQQI
-460 QGNRLSG
+460 KDNMISG
-467 KVLYQIPA
+467 KYLYQIPA

-486 EAMVSDQLLSSADTI
+486 EAMVSDQLLSSADSI
-501 RSDNVSSDENYSG
+501 RSSNASTDNQSG
-514 FLTTRYGDFER
+514 YLTTRYGDFER
-525 YRQGTALFTFLGI
+525 FRQGTALFTFLGI

-553 FRLHTDLEADGK
+553 FRLHTDLEADGR

-570 SKMGLSFD
+570 SKMGLSFQ

-619 TVPVLTVFGAFLLAQ
+619 TMPVLTVFGAFVLAQ
-634 TFYFFVIRSRY
+634 TFYFIIIRSRY
-645 ISSLRKMMV
+645 IASLRKMMV

>member
-32 FFAYAVFI
+32 FFAYAMFT
-40 YHPYVKELPMG
+40 YHPYVKELPIG
-51 DTTATGMQVASIIV
+51 ATTATGMQVASVIV

-88 GILTILGAEPA
+88 GILTILGAEPG
-99 QIRRLVILENMLIG
+99 QIRKLVVLENMLIG

-150 KAILITIGAFLL
+150 KAILITVVAFLL

-179 TLELLTGTNK
+179 ALELLTGTSK

-200 SLLGFALLT
+200 SLLGLALLT
-209 VGFVVLRSGLNG
+209 AGFVALRSELNG
-221 GTIMLAAVTGIA
+221 GTILIAAVTGIA

-245 IIRLLKRNRKTVW
+245 AIRLLKRNRKRVW

-271 KMKDN
+271 KIKDN

-296 ILSLDQENREQFTNN
+296 ILSLDQQNREQFTNN
-311 DFPVKYNVYTPS
+311 DFPIQYNAYEPS
-323 DQMDMST
+323 DRLDLTS

-350 WSDADQSAVSVMP
+350 WADADQSAVSVMP
-363 LSHYNRFNTIL
+363 LSHYNRFNAIQ
-374 GKKTFQLDSGSAL
+374 GKKEYQLDAESVI
-387 FVDSRNE
+387 FVDSRNDE
-394 KDQDQIDRNR
+394 NQDQIERNR
-404 FRNYA
+404 FRNDVK
-409 EGDTL
+409 GDTL
-414 TLNLE
+414 TLNLD
-419 AGSMQATVTATDV
+419 AGTVQAKVTATDI
-432 ETRFATLIYSTAVV
+432 EPRFANLIYATGVV
-446 VLPDEK
+446 VVPDEK
-452 FEEITQQI
+452 YKAMTHDVKENYI
-460 QGNRLSG
+460 SG
-467 KVLYQIPA
+467 KYLYQIPA
-475 WGHAVPDRHSS
+475 WGHAVPDRQSS
-486 EAMVSDQLLSSADTI
+486 EAMVSDQLLSSVDSI
-501 RSDNVSSDENYSG
+501 QNDNPSNDKYSG
-514 FLTTRYGDFER
+514 YLSTRYGDFER
-525 YRQGTALFTFLGI
+525 YRQGTALFTFLGV

-570 SKMGLSFD
+570 SKMGLSFQ

-584 TVQIAILF
+584 TIQIAVLF
-592 FLPIGVAIIETLVV
+592 FFPILISIVETLVV